1 LVQRFSVK
9 LPNLAMTDDF
19 EVRPGVVLGRYECLL
34 PIARGGMAA
43 VWAARARGARG
54 FQKIVAIK
62 TMLPSLSTEPDFEK
76 MFLDE
81 ARIVAGIRH
90 PNVVEIIDLGEEAHL
105 LYIVMEWIDG
115 EPLSAL
121 MRTRPSGDRKLP
133 FGIGVKVMM
142 DVCAGLHAAHELKD
156 ETGQPAELVH
166 RDVSPQNILVTYDGV
181 VKLVDFGV
189 AKSLAMSSTQTT
201 AGQVKGK
208 VPYMAPEQVLG
219 KPLDRRVD
227 VFSAGVVLY
236 QLTTGTH
243 PFRGD
248 NDGATFHNLLY
259 ADIPAPT
266 RIVAGYPR
274 PLEKVVL
281 KALAREP
288 EQRYASAADMGDEL
302 ASVSRRIDGVSA
314 RKLSECMTTVLG
326 DTGEK
331 RREAI
336 QQALK
341 VVDHRGTS
349 TASVLAEP
357 ADPVQNTPASGL
369 ALLAEQLPETQVEQ
383 LTDSVIRSASVSSL
397 RDGFAEPPQRP
408 LWRIVAA
415 LVAVVSLL
423 GIGFVAARTFTP
435 SESTVAA
442 TSSVEVQPPLDVPE
456 PASSSTLDHLAM
468 PDASAESAASE
479 PPVDAAVEATAKL
492 PSSQPPQ
499 GKRPDTQPKGPST
512 RPSNL
517 PPLSDPGF

>member
-1 LVQRFSVK
+1 
-9 LPNLAMTDDF
+9 MTDDF

-121 MRTRPSGDRKLP
+121 MRTRPAGDRKLP

-142 DVCAGLHAAHELKD
+142 DVCAGLHAAHELRD
-156 ETGQPAELVH
+156 ETGQKAGLVH

-189 AKSLAMSSTQTT
+189 AKSLAMSSAQTS
-201 AGQVKGK
+201 AGQIKGK

-227 VFSAGVVLY
+227 IFSAGVVLY

-243 PFRGD
+243 PFRGE

-259 ADIPAPT
+259 SDIPAPT

-288 EQRYASAADMGDEL
+288 EDRYASAADMGEDL

-314 RKLSECMTTVLG
+314 RRLSECITTVLG
-326 DTGEK
+326 ETGEK
-331 RREAI
+331 RRIDI

-369 ALLAEQLPETQVEQ
+369 ALRAEQLPETQVEQ
-383 LTDSVIRSASVSSL
+383 LVSTDSIVRSASVSSVG
-397 RDGFAEPPQRP
+397 DGFGAPTRRP
-408 LWRIVAA
+408 LGRIVVA
-415 LVAVVSLL
+415 LIAVVSLL
-423 GIGFVAARTFTP
+423 GIGFLAARTLTP
-435 SESTVAA
+435 SQSTVTPSAR
-442 TSSVEVQPPLDVPE
+442 VEVAPPQEVIAPARSAPLD
-456 PASSSTLDHLAM
+456 LAI
-468 PDASAESAASE
+468 PDASADSATPNA
-479 PPVDAAVEATAKL
+479 PVDAAVEATAKL

-499 GKRPDTQPKGPST
+499 GKRPTTQPKATST
-512 RPSNL
+512 RTSSL
-517 PPLSDPGF
+517 PPLADPGF

>member
-1 LVQRFSVK
+1 
-9 LPNLAMTDDF
+9 MTDDF

-90 PNVVEIIDLGEEAHL
+90 PNVVEILDLGEEAHL

-156 ETGQPAELVH
+156 ETGQPAGLVH

-189 AKSLAMSSTQTT
+189 AKSLAMSSTQTS
-201 AGQVKGK
+201 AGQIKGK

-259 ADIPAPT
+259 ADIPPPT
-266 RIVAGYPR
+266 RIIAGYPR

-288 EQRYASAADMGDEL
+288 EQRYATAADMGDEL
-302 ASVSRRIDGVSA
+302 ASVSRRIDGVSS

-357 ADPVQNTPASGL
+357 ADPVQSTPASGF

-383 LTDSVIRSASVSSL
+383 LPDSAIHSASVSAA
-397 RDGFAEPPQRP
+397 REGIDEPPRRP
-408 LWRIVAA
+408 LGRIVAT
-415 LVAVVSLL
+415 VIAVISLL
-423 GIGFVAARTFTP
+423 GIGFLAARTFAP
-435 SESTVAA
+435 SDSAGADTA
-442 TSSVEVQPPLDVPE
+442 SVEAEPPLDVVE
-456 PASSSTLDHLAM
+456 PAASSALDHPPT
-468 PDASAESAASE
+468 PDASADSAASDE
-479 PPVDAAVEATAKL
+479 PLADAAVDAAGDAASKL
-492 PSSQPPQ
+492 PSARPSQ
-499 GKRPDTQPKGPST
+499 GKQPNTQPKGPST

-517 PPLSDPGF
+517 PPLADPGF

>member
-1 LVQRFSVK
+1 MSTH
-9 LPNLAMTDDF
+9 AMTDDF

-81 ARIVAGIRH
+81 ARVVAGIRH
-90 PNVVEIIDLGEEAHL
+90 PNVVEVIDLGEEAHL

-156 ETGQPAELVH
+156 ETGQPAGLVH
-166 RDVSPQNILVTYDGV
+166 RDVSPQNILITYDGV

-189 AKSLAMSSTQTT
+189 AKSLAMSSTQT
-201 AGQVKGK
+201 AGGQIKGK

-288 EQRYASAADMGDEL
+288 EQRYATAADMGDEL

-326 DTGEK
+326 TTGEK
-331 RREAI
+331 RRAAI
-336 QQALK
+336 HQALK
-341 VVDHRGTS
+341 VVDHRGSS

-369 ALLAEQLPETQVEQ
+369 ALLTEQLPETLVGQPST
-383 LTDSVIRSASVSSL
+383 TDSVIRSASVSSV
-397 RDGFAEPPQRP
+397 RDGLAEPSRRS
-408 LWRIVAA
+408 LWRIVAV
-415 LVAVVSLL
+415 LIAVVSLL
-423 GIGFVAARTFTP
+423 GIGFVAARTFVPPEPT
-435 SESTVAA
+435 AA
-442 TSSVEVQPPLDVPE
+442 AIATAEAEPPLHVVEPTTSSPLAPSAR
-456 PASSSTLDHLAM
+456 PN
-468 PDASAESAASE
+468 ASAAPAASAASGE
-479 PPVDAAVEATAKL
+479 PDVDAAVDAAAKL

-499 GKRPDTQPKGPST
+499 GKTPVAQPKGRST
-512 RPSNL
+512 RPSAL
-517 PPLSDPGF
+517 PPLADPGF

>member
-1 LVQRFSVK
+1 
-9 LPNLAMTDDF
+9 MTDDF

-81 ARIVAGIRH
+81 ARVVAGIRH
-90 PNVVEIIDLGEEAHL
+90 PNVVEVIDLGEEAHL

-121 MRTRPSGDRKLP
+121 MRTRPPGDRKLP

-156 ETGQPAELVH
+156 ETGQPAGLVH
-166 RDVSPQNILVTYDGV
+166 RDVSPQNILITYDGV

-189 AKSLAMSSTQTT
+189 AKTLAMSSAQTS
-201 AGQVKGK
+201 AGQIKGK

-219 KPLDRRVD
+219 NPLDRRVD

-243 PFRGD
+243 PFRGE
-248 NDGATFHNLLY
+248 NDVATFHNLLY
-259 ADIPAPT
+259 ADIPSPA

-281 KALAREP
+281 KALARDP
-288 EQRYASAADMGDEL
+288 EQRYATTADMGDEL

-314 RKLSECMTTVLG
+314 RKLSECMTSVLG
-326 DTGEK
+326 ETGE
-331 RREAI
+331 RRRAAI
-336 QQALK
+336 QQALE
-341 VVDHRGTS
+341 VVDHRGSS

-357 ADPVQNTPASGL
+357 ADPVQNTPASGF
-369 ALLAEQLPETQVEQ
+369 ALLAEQLPETLVDQPSG
-383 LTDSVIRSASVSSL
+383 TDSVIRSARVGSV
-397 RDGFAEPPQRP
+397 RDGMAEPARQTPR
-408 LWRIVAA
+408 RIVAA

-423 GIGFVAARTFTP
+423 GIGFVVARTFAPPAPT
-435 SESTVAA
+435 AA
-442 TSSVEVQPPLDVPE
+442 ASASAGAEAPLDVVE
-456 PASSSTLDHLAM
+456 PTTPPTLAPPVRL
-468 PDASAESAASE
+468 DAPAESAASGE
-479 PPVDAAVEATAKL
+479 PAVDAAVVASAKL
-492 PSSQPPQ
+492 PSSPPQ
-499 GKRPDTQPKGPST
+499 GTKPATQPKGRST
-512 RPSNL
+512 RPSGL
-517 PPLSDPGF
+517 PPLADPGF